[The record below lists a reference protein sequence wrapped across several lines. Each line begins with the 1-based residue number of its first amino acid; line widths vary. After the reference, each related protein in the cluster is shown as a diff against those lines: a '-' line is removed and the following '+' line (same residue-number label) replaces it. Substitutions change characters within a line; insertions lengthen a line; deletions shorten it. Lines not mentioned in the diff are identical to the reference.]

1 MFDLIAF
8 DADDTLWENEAH
20 YEQARKKYHRIL
32 SRYPLPDNVGIICS
46 GAVPLA
52 LKAQIQASS
61 PVLIE
66 ELTWEMQQKLNQLP
80 R

>member
-20 YEQARKKYHRIL
+20 YEQAREHYHQILKSYPVPVDQDVEGSKPFSHPTKY
-32 SRYPLPDNVGIICS
+32 G
-46 GAVPLA
+46 
-52 LKAQIQASS
+52 K
-61 PVLIE
+61 E
-66 ELTWEMQQKLNQLP
+66 P